1 MTTVVSAPQTMGL
14 YLSSNPEVKYIL
26 FGGKGGLGKT
36 TLSAATS
43 YWLAKQGKKVCVFS
57 TDPQASLTDIF
68 ERKIFGQG
76 EVEIMKNLYA
86 LEIDADKRIS
96 EYQNEIRQKIKDMY
110 KMDAIPEEVE
120 DYINSSSAEPAMAES
135 ATFDAMV
142 DLMTSGRYDYYIF
155 DMMPHGHAIRFLG
168 MADILD
174 RWVAKIMEVR
184 KKAGEYKEAASVM
197 GAQKGGLAQEDY
209 VLKELEFIRDR
220 LDFVSR
226 MVRDKTHTAFFYV
239 LIPELMPI
247 LDTRKALE
255 MFKAFDVTVS
265 GVVVNQVYPAT
276 LKSEKGVPDFLKN
289 KISSQQEYL
298 GQITNE
304 FGDLIRGVLPM
315 LDREPKG
322 LKMIEKV
329 SSILYGD
336 WGTST
341 R

>member
-1 MTTVVSAPQTMGL
+1 MTTAVSATQNMGL
-14 YLSSNPEVKYIL
+14 YLASNPGVKYIL

-76 EVEIMKNLYA
+76 EVEIAKNLYA
-86 LEIDADKRIS
+86 LEIDADKRIA
-96 EYQNEIRQKIKDMY
+96 EYQNEIRQKIRDMY
-110 KMDAIPEEVE
+110 KMETIPEEVE

-142 DLMTSGRYDYYIF
+142 ELMTSGKFDYYVF

-174 RWVAKIMEVR
+174 QWVEKIVTVR
-184 KKAGEYKEAASVM
+184 KKAGEYGEAATVM
-197 GAQKGGLAQEDY
+197 GNKGGLAQEDL
-209 VLKELEFIRDR
+209 VLKELEYIRGR
-220 LDFVSR
+220 LDYVST
-226 MVRDKTHTAFFYV
+226 MVRDRRHTAFFYV

-255 MFKAFDVTVS
+255 MFREFNVTVS
-265 GVVVNQVYPAT
+265 GVVVNQVYPKE
-276 LKSEKGVPDFLKN
+276 LKDQTDVPGFLKN
-289 KISSQQEYL
+289 KISSQQEYVQ
-298 GQITNE
+298 QIQRE
-304 FGDLIRGVLPM
+304 FGSLIRGIVPM

-322 LKMIEKV
+322 LQMISNV
-329 SSILYGD
+329 ANILYG
-336 WGTST
+336 
-341 R
+341 